1 MMVRQQPQSAAPTV
15 GDTLTVVHRVSVPAG
30 ALVQPRAPTDS
41 LIATLV
47 GAPVVQREGDSVRIA
62 YTLAVWTPGRHELHL
77 PGAVVLIPGGAVDT
91 LPDATVPL
99 QVASVLPVRVAAES
113 LTPRALRPW
122 IPQTERSAWPFVA
135 LLVPVLMLLGAVA
148 WWYRRPGPWLP
159 PSVSPA
165 PDQGDTVRRRLA
177 GWLAAGEVE
186 LTIDHLTPLI
196 DPTGAGEAWHAAVA
210 EARFATGTR
219 PRLVDLAAE
228 GIAMLAPDA
237 ESES

>member
-1 MMVRQQPQSAAPTV
+1 
-15 GDTLTVVHRVSVPAG
+15 
-30 ALVQPRAPTDS
+30 LVQPRGPTDS

-62 YTLAVWTPGRHELHL
+62 YTLAVWTPGQHQLRV

-91 LPDATVPL
+91 LPDATVQL
-99 QVASVLPVRVAAES
+99 KVASVLPARVAAES

-135 LLVPVLMLLGAVA
+135 LLVPVLLLLGVVA
-148 WWYRRPGPWLP
+148 WWYRRPGPWEP
-159 PSVSPA
+159 PPVKA
-165 PDQGDTVRRRLA
+165 AAGHRATVRRRLTH
-177 GWLAAGEVE
+177 WLAAGEIE
-186 LTIDHLTPLI
+186 LTIDHLAPLI

-210 EARFATGTR
+210 EARFATGMR
-219 PRLVDLAAE
+219 PRLADLAAD